1 MKNVILILSIVFASC
16 GRQADIKLVPT
27 VLVDQVQVAKL
38 TPKEVSADVN
48 MRAMTLLS
56 YPLSRDIR
64 SWSFSASEETKDSWS
79 MFLDSLKFKDRLVTS
94 FDQDLDPTRKIQ
106 EIVTLVQS
114 AGESRDQAFKKL
126 SPLKKELQ
134 RIDADIA
141 KAKADLTPKDL
152 ETMTCFYAK
161 KPSAGKNFECK
172 SKLEGDYNKEK
183 TTNLCK
189 DFLKFKF
196 IDSEVEARIIN
207 AQTSCNELQ
216 TVLDDFKTK
225 SKIVDDQIAS
235 YVAVRSAGESVVIDL
250 LQSVE
255 NANPG
260 LVLIATGGTIE
271 KNKDASEPLSQ
282 IHFNGNAIDAISL
295 IIDFGPNLS
304 SGSGKVEYS
313 LENGKITNLCFK
325 QENDGVWTLK
335 FNIVTSDFIV
345 KTNMAYSVHPTLGLR
360 FVGDAHF
367 HYPNGEVRKGVMK
380 LEFDIIK

>member
-1 MKNVILILSIVFASC
+1 MKSIIIILSFGLAAC
-16 GRQADIKLVPT
+16 GRQAELKTAPT
-27 VLVDQVQVAKL
+27 VLVEQVQNSKL
-38 TPKEVSADVN
+38 TPKDVVADTN

-56 YPLSRDIR
+56 YPLARDI
-64 SWSFSASEETKDSWS
+64 SDWDFEIKEETKDSWT

-94 FDQDLDPTRKIQ
+94 FSKDLDSTTKIQ

-114 AGESRDQAFKKL
+114 AGESRDQAFKKM

-134 RIDADIA
+134 KIDTEIA
-141 KAKADLTPKDL
+141 NAKIDLTPKDL
-152 ETMTCFYAK
+152 ESITCFYAK
-161 KPSAGKNFECK
+161 KPSAGKSFECK
-172 SKLEGDYNKEK
+172 SKLEGEYNKEK
-183 TTNLCK
+183 TSNVCK

-196 IDSEVEARIIN
+196 IDAEIETRIEN
-207 AQTSCNELQ
+207 AQISCNELQ
-216 TVLDDFKTK
+216 VRLDDLKTK
-225 SKIVDDQIAS
+225 SKIVDDQIAT
-235 YVAVRSAGESVVIDL
+235 YVALRSAGESIVIDL

-255 NANPG
+255 NKNPG

-271 KNKDASEPLSQ
+271 KNKDPSEALSQ
-282 IHFNGNAIDAISL
+282 IHFKDNALDAISL

-313 LENGKITNLCFK
+313 LENGKITNLSFK
-325 QENDGVWTLK
+325 KESDGVWTLK

-345 KTNMAYSVHPTLGLR
+345 KTNMAYSVHPTLGVR

-380 LEFDIIK
+380 LEFDVK